1 MCYVKTSSQYRV
13 LRRID
18 SRGENQQMSTTHA
31 MTDSNDRTGHLI
43 TLQVDKI
50 EKISGMIEP
59 AGCGMVRGISN
70 EINISDRITYG
81 HSPDGPR

>member
-1 MCYVKTSSQYRV
+1 MCYVKTSRQYRV

-18 SRGENQQMSTTHA
+18 SRGENQQMCTTHA

-59 AGCGMVRGISN
+59 AGY
-70 EINISDRITYG
+70 EIVSMATIISDRTTYG

>member
-1 MCYVKTSSQYRV
+1 
-13 LRRID
+13 
-18 SRGENQQMSTTHA
+18 

-59 AGCGMVRGISN
+59 AGY
-70 EINISDRITYG
+70 EIVSMATIISDRTTYG